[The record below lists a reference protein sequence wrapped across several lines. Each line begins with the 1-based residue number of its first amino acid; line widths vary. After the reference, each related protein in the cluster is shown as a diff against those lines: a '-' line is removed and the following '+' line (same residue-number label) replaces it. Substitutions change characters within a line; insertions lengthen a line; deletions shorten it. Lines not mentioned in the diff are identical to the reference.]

1 MSNGSKY
8 MSLILMSYHIHIE
21 AFGLHNY
28 YEDMFICK
36 NGEVDEHL
44 QQVGYKDDMVNL

>member
-21 AFGLHNY
+21 RTSY

-44 QQVGYKDDMVNL
+44 QQIGYKDDMVNL